1 MIKAYQNIFQD
12 NDIFLSFQKLSY
24 KLNKWSYLY
33 HTRSVQENPFPTTLT
48 YANQTKAL
56 TYKKKDPS

>member
-1 MIKAYQNIFQD
+1 MIKTFQNIFHN
-12 NDIFLSFQKLSY
+12 NDIFFDLQKLSS
-24 KLNKWSYLY
+24 KLHKWSYLY

>member
-1 MIKAYQNIFQD
+1 MIKAFQKIFQKVTFFCPSR
-12 NDIFLSFQKLSY
+12 NLKELH
-24 KLNKWSYLY
+24 KWGYLY

-56 TYKKKDPS
+56 TYKKKILAS